1 MSQVLLYLTKVFENE
16 SNLCSCKWKISLQK
30 RHSNVK
36 ENLSL
41 LRGTS
46 PLYYDKHT
54 FVYFSNKD
62 EITRERLSS
71 AKIFVV
77 AAPKEKFKVSEVGG
91 AVNDFVL
98 DGGFS
103 RNPHTVIS
111 RPVYFLKTLTKKKS
125 SLCFSIF
132 FFFFARRLWWI
143 KNVRADLFLQKF
155 LFPQFWWWRW

>member
-30 RHSNVK
+30 RHSNIK

-103 RNPHTVIS
+103 RNPHTLIL

>member
-1 MSQVLLYLTKVFENE
+1 M
-16 SNLCSCKWKISLQK
+16 SLQK
-30 RHSNVK
+30 RHSNIK

-41 LRGTS
+41 LRETI

-91 AVNDFVL
+91 AVDDFVL

-103 RNPHTVIS
+103 RNPHTMIS
-111 RPVYFLKTLTKKKS
+111 QPAYFLKTLTKKKIVF
-125 SLCFSIF
+125 LF
-132 FFFFARRLWWI
+132 FFFFC
-143 KNVRADLFLQKF
+143 KETVMNKKCQS
-155 LFPQFWWWRW
+155 